1 MRGRGGRV
9 RLDKALARLSRE
21 DNGLIPVTLS
31 CSLFKYEALMR
42 RPEMYGRW
50 VMEDVAR
57 IWGGMLFAG
66 ATSFWETDAGAWD
79 FDRAGSLCHGWSAVP
94 VYLYYRYVLG
104 RRLDGETEQ
113 PVFCGLYEA
122 VERDEADV

>member
-1 MRGRGGRV
+1 
-9 RLDKALARLSRE
+9 
-21 DNGLIPVTLS
+21 
-31 CSLFKYEALMR
+31 MR
-42 RPEMYGRW
+42 RPEAYGRW

-79 FDRAGSLCHGWSAVP
+79 FERAGSLCHGWSAVP
-94 VYLYYRYVLG
+94 IYLYYRYVLG
-104 RRLDGETEQ
+104 RRLNGETEP

-122 VERDEADV
+122 AEREEADARP